1 MTKNAFHSVVADT
14 HVHLYP
20 WYDLG
25 AAVGGLVRRLGS
37 LDGTSL
43 PAAFLTERADCR
55 YFSDVREG
63 KVESAVEGHEFHPGD
78 EDGVVILAKGG
89 KVTLYLLAG
98 SQIITGEGIEILAL
112 MSGRRIRDGLAA
124 DEVVAAVREVGGIPV
139 LSWAPGKW
147 LFGRG
152 KVVKRL
158 LDRSSPGELL
168 IGDTTMRPSLAP
180 EPPLMQRARKEGYA
194 VVAGSDALPF
204 PGEEKYLGT
213 YASRIAG
220 PFDPD
225 RPLESFRRLLASP
238 ESFKGEV
245 GRRCGIGESIRRLYM
260 NRRAGKA
267 GGVSL
272 PGRS

>member
-1 MTKNAFHSVVADT
+1 MTEHAFHSVVADT

-25 AAVGGLVRRLGS
+25 AAVGGLSRRLRS
-37 LDGTSL
+37 FDGASL
-43 PAAFLTERADCR
+43 PAAFLTERSDCR

-63 KVESAVEGHEFHPGD
+63 KVGAAIEGHEFRPGV
-78 EDGVVILAKGG
+78 EEGVVILAEGEEAK
-89 KVTLYLLAG
+89 LYLFAG
-98 SQIITGEGIEILAL
+98 SQIITSEGIEILAL
-112 MSGRRIRDGLAA
+112 LSDTRIRDGLAA

-147 LFGRG
+147 LFERGRVVG
-152 KVVKRL
+152 KL
-158 LDRSSPGELL
+158 LDRNSPGTLL
-168 IGDTTMRPSLAP
+168 IGDTIMRPSLAP
-180 EPPLMQRARKEGYA
+180 EPLLMRRARREGYS
-194 VVAGSDALPF
+194 VVAGSDPLPF

-245 GRRCGIGESIRRLYM
+245 GRRCGVGESIRRLYL
-260 NRRAGKA
+260 NRRAKKA
-267 GGVSL
+267 GGAL
-272 PGRS
+272 PGSPR

>member
-1 MTKNAFHSVVADT
+1 MTKNTFHSVVADT

-25 AAVGGLVRRLGS
+25 AAVGGLIRRLGS
-37 LDGTSL
+37 FDGTL
-43 PAAFLTERADCR
+43 PPAAFLTERSDCR
-55 YFSDVREG
+55 YFSDIREG
-63 KVESAVEGHEFHPGD
+63 KVESAVEGNEFHPGD
-78 EDGVVILAKGG
+78 EEGVVFLTKGG
-89 KVTLYLLAG
+89 KVTLYLFAG

-112 MSGRRIRDGLAA
+112 MSGGRIRDGLAA
-124 DEVVAAVREVGGIPV
+124 DEVVAAVHEAGGIPV

-152 KVVKRL
+152 KVVKKL
-158 LDRSSPGELL
+158 LDRSSPGKLL

-180 EPPLMQRARKEGYA
+180 EPLLMQRARKEGYS

-225 RPLESFRRLLASP
+225 RPWESFRRLLASP

-245 GRRCGIGESIRRLYM
+245 GRRCGIGESIRRLYL
-260 NRRAGKA
+260 NRRARKA
-267 GGVSL
+267 GGVS
-272 PGRS
+272 PPDRS